1 MTSLVRSF
9 IFPLSNQ
16 KQFHLSKCFAIYS
29 EVYTITGLVL
39 NQLCIESWVFHFSI
53 ELCFFLVLSRKK
65 VKVLVTQSHP
75 ALCEPMDY
83 SPTRLLRPW
92 DFPGKNTRVGCHFL
106 LQEVFLTQGSN
117 LNLLHCRQILYCLSH
132 QKLNSFFSL

>member
-1 MTSLVRSF
+1 MLNFPMTSLVRSF

-83 SPTRLLRPW
+83 SPPGFSVHGIFQARILEWVAISFSRRSSWPRDLTWISFIAGRFFTVWATR
-92 DFPGKNTRVGCHFL
+92 
-106 LQEVFLTQGSN
+106 S
-117 LNLLHCRQILYCLSH
+117 
-132 QKLNSFFSL
+132 